1 LEVGTLNDSLIGI
14 VCFYNA
20 IFYGVLLRLIALLI
34 ILIPLERQI
43 CLLLI
48 GVVIML
54 RLLLT
59 LGAIELLSGNLVY
72 DLLPI

>member
-1 LEVGTLNDSLIGI
+1 
-14 VCFYNA
+14 
-20 IFYGVLLRLIALLI
+20 LIALLI

-43 CLLLI
+43 YLLLI